1 MVLAES
7 GPALLALA
15 LRAGEAISLLDPIEG
30 PSMATLEE
38 IIGRFRKAVGEDSG
52 LGSRVKFDLKGDGV
66 VLIDGAQVSNED
78 APADLTMTLSLSAL
92 EAMGEKRLDP
102 MMAFMTGRLKVS
114 DMNLAM
120 QLQPK
125 MQALFNRAR

>member
-1 MVLAES
+1 
-7 GPALLALA
+7 
-15 LRAGEAISLLDPIEG
+15 
-30 PSMATLEE
+30 MATLEE
-38 IIGRFRKAVGEDSG
+38 ITGRFRKAVGEDSG
-52 LGSRVKFDLKGDGV
+52 LGHKVKFNLKSDGV

-78 APADLTMTLSLSAL
+78 APADLIMTLSLSDL